1 MRPAIPPRPTQRH
14 KAPSLNAN
22 HSTQAGKPGLLSLLS
37 VLLRLKSSLST
48 AFKLV
53 LFFGLSHSPCA
64 FAEPAHS
71 LATPGNRLL
80 NHPSPYLAMHAQDPV
95 AWQEW
100 SDSLLALARQQQKPI
115 LISSGYFA
123 CHWCHVMQHENYR
136 DADAAALIN
145 DHFIAVKLDRELHP
159 ELDHYLLEFAR
170 QVSGRAGWPQ
180 HVLLTPDG
188 LPFAAF
194 GYLKNPAFKQRLQH
208 LNRLWLTQRSR
219 IQQLA
224 QAHLT
229 AALPPTAE
237 PPNAKAFIAH
247 LFKALSAQADPL
259 SGGLLQGAAKFP
271 QTPLLLNLIQL
282 PDLGEQEEWLLLTLE
297 QMQNEHLQDPI
308 HGGFFRYTV
317 DPQWQTPHF
326 EKMLYDNALLAE
338 LYFLAAQRW
347 QRDDFRQTGER
358 TLNYLETH
366 LLNARTGLFKSSQSA
381 LDEAGREGG
390 VYLWHRQALQRRL
403 PPEWFDVL
411 APQIPDAMPFE
422 HGYLPRPTPQH
433 WPQIRA
439 YLSTAPAA
447 IPHDSK
453 QILGWNGLV
462 LSAYVRAHAATARPD
477 YLHKASQLAQ
487 RLLSYFQQA
496 GVPRALDRNAQP
508 IGQAQLED
516 YAYVLRGL
524 TVLQHHQ
531 ADAARAAA
539 IAALLQRVQHTFS
552 HPRGWQSQHTFL
564 LPGQQRLFIQS
575 DTATPSPTA
584 ILERLL
590 PRVPAVLPHN
600 LTTQPLQHTG
610 YLSVLPNHP

>member
-1 MRPAIPPRPTQRH
+1 MRPSIRPLPTRRH
-14 KAPSLNAN
+14 TAPNLNAN
-22 HSTQAGKPGLLSLLS
+22 RSIQAGRPGLLSLLEAFW
-37 VLLRLKSSLST
+37 RLKSSLSAT
-48 AFKLV
+48 VTRVVFLTLIHSSFGFADSAQHSAKLAN
-53 LFFGLSHSPCA
+53 S
-64 FAEPAHS
+64 
-71 LATPGNRLL
+71 LL
-80 NHPSPYLAMHAQDPV
+80 NHPSPYLAMHAEDPV

-100 SDSLLALARQQQKPI
+100 SGSLLSLARQQQKPI

-136 DADAAALIN
+136 DANAAALMN
-145 DHFIAVKLDRELHP
+145 DHFIPVKLDRELHP

-188 LPFAAF
+188 LPYAAF
-194 GYLKNPAFKQRLQH
+194 GYLKNPAFKQRLQQ
-208 LNRLWLTQRSR
+208 LNLVWQTQRSR

-224 QAHLT
+224 QTHLT
-229 AALPPTAE
+229 AALPPAT
-237 PPNAKAFIAH
+237 PPPSAKTFVAH
-247 LFKALSAQADPL
+247 LFKALTEQADTL

-282 PDLGEQEEWLLLTLE
+282 PDLGEHEQWLLLTLE
-297 QMQNEHLQDPI
+297 QMQNEHLQDHI

-347 QRDDFRQTGER
+347 QRDDFKQTGER
-358 TLNYLETH
+358 TLEYLETH
-366 LLNARTGLFKSSQSA
+366 LFTTNTGLFKSSQSA

-390 VYLWHRQALQRRL
+390 IYLWHKEALQRL
-403 PPEWFDVL
+403 LAPPWFDVL
-411 APQIPDAMPFE
+411 APQIPAALPFE

-433 WPQIRA
+433 WLQIRTR
-439 YLSTAPAA
+439 LSAAPSS

-462 LSAYVRAHAATARPD
+462 LSAYVRAHAATANAD
-477 YLHKASQLAQ
+477 YLYKANQLAQ
-487 RLLSYFQQA
+487 RLLSHFQQA

-508 IGQAQLED
+508 LGQAQLED

-524 TVLQHHQ
+524 TVLQNHQ

-539 IAALLQRVQHTFS
+539 IRALLQTVQHSFS

-564 LPGQQRLFIQS
+564 LPGQQRQFIQS

-590 PRVPAVLPHN
+590 PHHPAVLPHN
-600 LTTQPLQHTG
+600 LTLQPLQNTG
-610 YLSVLPNHP
+610 YLNILPKRP